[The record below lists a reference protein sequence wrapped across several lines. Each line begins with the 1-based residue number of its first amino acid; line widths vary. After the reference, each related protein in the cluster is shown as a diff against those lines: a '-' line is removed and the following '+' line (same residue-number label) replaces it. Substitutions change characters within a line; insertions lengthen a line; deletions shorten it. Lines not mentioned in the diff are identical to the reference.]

1 MKLMTIQYSNGTKV
15 EAILLSRDC
24 ERMRVAAEGNSDA
37 VEFVQ
42 RAGVWISEDC
52 EPVRI
57 EFAWQKKT
65 RRELIDEAD
74 CVCSRALA
82 ARLIHQLL
90 NDGPGEQA
98 TPANPVLADL
108 PVAIDTAT
116 LA

>member
-1 MKLMTIQYSNGTKV
+1 MKLMTIQYSNGTKM
-15 EAILLSRDC
+15 EAILLSRDS
-24 ERMRVAAEGNSDA
+24 ERMRVAVEGNSDA

-65 RRELIDEAD
+65 RQELIDEAD

-98 TPANPVLADL
+98 TPANPVPAERSWLS
-108 PVAIDTAT
+108 DTAT